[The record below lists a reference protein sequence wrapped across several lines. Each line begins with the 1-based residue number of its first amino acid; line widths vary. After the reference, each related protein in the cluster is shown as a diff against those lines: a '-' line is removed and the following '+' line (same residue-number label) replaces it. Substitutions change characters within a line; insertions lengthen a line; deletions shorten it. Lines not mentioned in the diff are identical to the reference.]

1 MNQRSAVSIIAAN
14 AAIPDQALVNLNFP
28 PLDCQIE
35 TSSLVCLVGPHRA
48 QIRSYLQM
56 LAGIIL
62 PRHGTIEIFQQVTST
77 FDQALWRQLRSKIG
91 YVSGSAPL
99 LSVQH
104 GLMNVMLPAL
114 YHHKRSFRA
123 VADQA
128 RALLAELGCNFELT
142 TFPAQLN
149 SLQRS
154 RLALARAL
162 ILDPELLFLDLPFH
176 DLGANEREIMG
187 QLLGI
192 HKQQRTVCMIG
203 GLQYP
208 QFLQQHADRIIYISE
223 HKVIDFD
230 NWMSFTQTEDQD
242 VKGLL
247 SVLKSGE

>member
-1 MNQRSAVSIIAAN
+1 MSPGADSVIVAD
-14 AAIPDQALVNLNFP
+14 AAIPDRGSSKLDFP
-28 PLDCQIE
+28 PLHCQLDS
-35 TSSLVCLVGPHRA
+35 SSLTCLVGPHRA
-48 QIRSYLQM
+48 QIRNYLQM
-56 LAGIIL
+56 LAGIT
-62 PRHGTIEIFQQVTST
+62 PPSQGSIEIFQQGTAHL
-77 FDQALWRQLRSKIG
+77 DRALWRQLRSKIG

-104 GLMNVMLPAL
+104 GLMNVMIPAL
-114 YHHKRSFRA
+114 YHHNRSFHE

-128 RALLAELGCNFELT
+128 RALLKELGCNFELT
-142 TFPAQLN
+142 TFPAQLS

-154 RLALARAL
+154 QLALARAL

-176 DLGANEREIMG
+176 DLGANEREMMG
-187 QLLGI
+187 ELLGTYT
-192 HKQQRTVCMIG
+192 QQRTVCMIG

-223 HKVIDFD
+223 HKVFDFD
-230 NWMSFTQTEDQD
+230 GWTSFIAADDRD